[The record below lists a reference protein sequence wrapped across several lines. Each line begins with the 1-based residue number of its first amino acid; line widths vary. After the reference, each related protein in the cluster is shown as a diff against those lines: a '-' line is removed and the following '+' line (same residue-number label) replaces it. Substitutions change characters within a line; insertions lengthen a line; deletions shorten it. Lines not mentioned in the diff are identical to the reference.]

1 MSLSNNFDL
10 LLRIAILVNLM
21 RLKLVWDGSDL
32 GDITKY
38 YIDIK
43 PPKEGTSG
51 SVLKLK
57 TKYNVEKCLA
67 WKYSNDIPLIVDEL
81 KPIFGLNKIG
91 RHKCSIEGVKMII
104 ARRENKEENIL
115 KKEEGNI
122 DQIRECIV
130 FRHLFGIITSSDSL
144 WYRPGKGVIS
154 FKELTIDLNKNTSQI
169 NKTRVNKWFDGDY
182 DLVTETV
189 IILLKRSSPE
199 DYSLIKLTQLIRSK
213 ISNEINRIN
222 SEMSPIASCFM
233 TRVQTYLSH
242 ATSENS

>member
-1 MSLSNNFDL
+1 MK
-10 LLRIAILVNLM
+10 
-21 RLKLVWDGSDL
+21 LKLVWDGSDL

-43 PPKEGTSG
+43 PAREGTSG
-51 SVLKLK
+51 SILKLRIK
-57 TKYNVEKCLA
+57 HSVEKCFA
-67 WKYSNDIPLIVDEL
+67 WKYGNDLPLIVDEL

-104 ARRENKEENIL
+104 AKKVDKEENIL
-115 KKEEGNI
+115 KKGEGNI

-130 FRHLFGIITSSDSL
+130 FRHLFGIITSGDSL
-144 WYRPGKGVIS
+144 WYRPSEGVIS

-169 NKTRVNKWFDGDY
+169 NKTKINKWFDGDY

-189 IILLKRSSPE
+189 ITLLKKSNSE
-199 DYSLIKLTQLIRSK
+199 DYSLVKLTQLIRSK
-213 ISNEINRIN
+213 ISKVINRIN